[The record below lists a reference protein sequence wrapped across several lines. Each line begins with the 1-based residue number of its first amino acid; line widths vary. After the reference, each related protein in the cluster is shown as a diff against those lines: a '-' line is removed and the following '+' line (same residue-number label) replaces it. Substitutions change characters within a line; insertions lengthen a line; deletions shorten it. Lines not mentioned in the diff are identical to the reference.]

1 MNPYEEKF
9 GGGGRRK
16 EEELEELALGVMWIS
31 WGVSNGE
38 FIPMNSWAL

>member
-16 EEELEELALGVMWIS
+16 EEELEELALGVMWI
-31 WGVSNGE
+31 
-38 FIPMNSWAL
+38 